1 MKTNRLAVSAGSAA
15 LTLITV
21 IACSTEQPT
30 SPVARIPAPA
40 ALNLNGSSPTVGDL
54 IACKTGDAGSFTVVF
69 EAAKAGAVGDTT
81 ARSYDENQV
90 NATLAPAGTRTFTF
104 SLAAGECKTIY
115 SRPQTSATF
124 DPNVRAAITEAA
136 GPTLNSIDVSADLS
150 GNEARVVGRTAILQ
164 WNMFHDA
171 LAVFNNRP
179 PEDAD
184 VCDFSTFGGFT
195 LENNYNISYGGNA
208 GQVQEGFAYGD
219 LNFVNH
225 TTGDHIHVWNVTGYV
240 HPTTGPLSGP
250 GYELSRMATGLA
262 DINGVGAFPV
272 EWRFIDK
279 GEPGTKDEVYLKV
292 NGVVLIQQ
300 QPVQGG
306 NVQLHKNC
314 KKAPKAEKH

>member
-1 MKTNRLAVSAGSAA
+1 MKVNRSAVSASSAA
-15 LTLITV
+15 VTLIV
-21 IACSTEQPT
+21 LIACSTEQPT
-30 SPVARIPAPA
+30 SPVARVPKSTS
-40 ALNLNGSSPTVGDL
+40 LNLLGSSPVVGDL

-69 EAAKAGAVGDTT
+69 EAAKAAADSTS
-81 ARSYDENQV
+81 RSYDPAQV
-90 NATLAPAGTRTFTF
+90 NPSLTPAGTRTFTF
-104 SLAAGECKTIY
+104 NLAAGECKTLY
-115 SRPQTSATF
+115 SRPQVSGVTN

-136 GPTLNSIDVSADLS
+136 GPTLNSIDVSDDLS
-150 GNEARVVGRTAILQ
+150 GNEHRVVDRTAILQ
-164 WNMFHDA
+164 FNMFHDA
-171 LAVFNNRP
+171 LATFNNRP
-179 PEDAD
+179 PENAD

-195 LENNYNISYGGNA
+195 LENNFNISYGGNA
-208 GQVQEGFAYGD
+208 GQVQEGFAYGS

-250 GYELSRMATGLA
+250 GYELSRMATGLG
-262 DINGVGAFPV
+262 DINGIGAFPV

-279 GEPGTKDEVYLKV
+279 GEPGTNDEVYLKV